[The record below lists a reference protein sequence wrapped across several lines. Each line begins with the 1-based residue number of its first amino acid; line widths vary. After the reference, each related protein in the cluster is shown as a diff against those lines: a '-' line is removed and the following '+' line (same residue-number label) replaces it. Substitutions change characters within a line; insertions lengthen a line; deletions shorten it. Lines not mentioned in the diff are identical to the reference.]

1 MFRCEGGDAAR
12 KELHCSTIWNLVSSW
27 DTQWSHLVYHDCH
40 YRSQYCCMMSD
51 FGVQFEIYIFTIKL
65 WRTQNNL
72 CMLFLERP
80 PNTPQ
85 DCKFFIIVINYFL
98 IQYLKSHTHCFE
110 KFGFYMD
117 FEVNQCL
124 FEQTLAVN
132 GIAITG
138 MLLKFF
144 FEPYCRTQKSLLFW
158 YCTEKIAYIIRST
171 DFCLLRS

>member
-1 MFRCEGGDAAR
+1 MWRRLCCTQR
-12 KELHCSTIWNLVSSW
+12 TSLLHHMRLGKFLRNPMIPFSLPRLSLSITGVTI
-27 DTQWSHLVYHDCH
+27 HL
-40 YRSQYCCMMSD
+40 QYCCMMSD
-51 FGVQFEIYIFTIKL
+51 FGVQFEIYIFTMKL

-80 PNTPQ
+80 PITPQ

-138 MLLKFF
+138 ISSKFF
-144 FEPYCRTQKSLLFW
+144 FWNLLPNSKKLTFLILHR
-158 YCTEKIAYIIRST
+158 KK
-171 DFCLLRS
+171 